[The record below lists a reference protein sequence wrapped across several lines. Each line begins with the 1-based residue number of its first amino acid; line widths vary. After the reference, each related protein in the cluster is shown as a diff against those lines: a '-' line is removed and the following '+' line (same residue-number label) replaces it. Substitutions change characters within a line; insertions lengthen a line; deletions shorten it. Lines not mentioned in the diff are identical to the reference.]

1 MSFNP
6 ITLFTGMGFS
16 DVVDVMI
23 ITFLFYQILGYVK
36 GTRALQLGR
45 GLLVL
50 LAAFIISEIC
60 EFYAFNWL
68 LSKVLDIGLIALVV
82 VFQPE
87 LRRGLELLGRGSF
100 TGRPQMIKREMISG
114 FVDQIVSA
122 VSYFAGRKEGALI
135 VIERNTA
142 LTDIAETGT
151 RIDAELS
158 TELLENVFYK
168 GSPLHDGAAIIR
180 GERLLAA
187 GCVLP
192 LTENS
197 GLSKDL
203 GTRHRA
209 GIGISENSD
218 ALVLI
223 VSEET
228 GIISVAENGK
238 LSRFLDLKT
247 VEKLLLNYYL
257 SVQEAVNP
265 GAALLSALWRR
276 KDDGTQENR

>member
-6 ITLFTGMGFS
+6 IALFAGMGFS

-50 LAAFIISEIC
+50 LAAFLLSDIC
-60 EFYAFNWL
+60 HFYAFNWL

-100 TGRPQMIKREMISG
+100 TVRPQVIKREMVSG

-122 VSYFAGRKEGALI
+122 VAWFAGRKEGALL

-151 RIDAELS
+151 RIDAEVS
-158 TELLENVFYK
+158 TELIENIFYK

-209 GIGISENSD
+209 GIGISDVSD

-257 SVQEAVNP
+257 SVQDAANP